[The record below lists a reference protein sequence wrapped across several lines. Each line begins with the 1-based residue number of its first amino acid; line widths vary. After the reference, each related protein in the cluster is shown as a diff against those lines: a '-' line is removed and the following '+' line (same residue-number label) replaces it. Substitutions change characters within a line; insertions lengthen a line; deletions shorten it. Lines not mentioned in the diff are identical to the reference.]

1 MKGYKRMNKKELE
14 HELNLW
20 LSFMENGKLRQ
31 RFREY
36 SAAKINEIEVYLL
49 D

>member
-1 MKGYKRMNKKELE
+1 MKTKKDLE
-14 HELNLW
+14 NDLRIW
-20 LSFMENGKLRQ
+20 LSFMENGKLSQ

-36 SAAKINEIEVYLL
+36 AAGKVNEIEVILL

>member
-1 MKGYKRMNKKELE
+1 MKRYKRMTKKEIERDL
-14 HELNLW
+14 HLW
-20 LSFMENGKLRQ
+20 LGFMENGKLQQ

-36 SAAKINEIEVYLL
+36 AAGKVNEIEVLLL

>member
-1 MKGYKRMNKKELE
+1 MRRYNRMTKKEIE

-20 LSFMENGKLRQ
+20 LSFMENGKLIQ